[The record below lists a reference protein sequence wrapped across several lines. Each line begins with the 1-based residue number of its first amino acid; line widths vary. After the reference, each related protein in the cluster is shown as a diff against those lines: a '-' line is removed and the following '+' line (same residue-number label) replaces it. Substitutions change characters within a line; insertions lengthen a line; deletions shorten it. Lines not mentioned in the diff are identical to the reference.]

1 MTVTPQRP
9 GCVPSQCQ
17 PQCQPSLAY
26 LSPTP
31 RRRVPRDP
39 RPSCEERSCSRS
51 RRRDN
56 RPRCGAAPFGTRSA
70 GALPALQVNRTRTCM
85 SYSSHASVTHLRLM
99 RIDRVFTNFAS
110 VNRGKLKQDNAPA
123 IILQGRELSLRH

>member
-1 MTVTPQRP
+1 MFPI
-9 GCVPSQCQ
+9 SQEGQQAALWRCALWNTLGR
-17 PQCQPSLAY
+17 CA
-26 LSPTP
+26 
-31 RRRVPRDP
+31 
-39 RPSCEERSCSRS
+39 SCSPGKS
-51 RRRDN
+51 N
-56 RPRCGAAPFGTRSA
+56 ENIHEA
-70 GALPALQVNRTRTCM
+70 VM